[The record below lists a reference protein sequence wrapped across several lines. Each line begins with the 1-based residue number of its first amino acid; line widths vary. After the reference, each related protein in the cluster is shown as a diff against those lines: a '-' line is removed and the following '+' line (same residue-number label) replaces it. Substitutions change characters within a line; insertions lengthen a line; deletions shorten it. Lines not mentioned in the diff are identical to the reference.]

1 MREMETKNVM
11 IVGVG
16 GQGSLLASKLL
27 GNLLMEQGYDVK
39 VSEVHGMSQRGGSVV
54 TYVRYGDK
62 VYSPVID
69 KGEADFII
77 SFELLEAARWAEFL
91 RPGGRI
97 IVNTQQIDPMPVITG
112 AASYPSDII
121 AKLRSLGLQV
131 DAVDALEIAEQADD
145 SLIITAVH
153 KNSAA
158 DKAGVQKGDV
168 ITALDGSE
176 TDYSA
181 VAGRL
186 SSGEKAMITVKRGEE
201 SIAFELSASTYTAT
215 TVESR
220 LINTT
225 GYIRIRSFYSN
236 TPEQFKAAMT
246 ALEEQGAQNFVF
258 DLRNNEGGTLTAVSD
273 ILGYLLP
280 RGTYARRVETAGA
293 VSDLTSEGTHE
304 LSQSSVT
311 LVNETTAGEAELFA
325 GVLQEF
331 KKTTVVGMSTKGRGK
346 IQAFYNVTSDGSAI
360 KVSIASLSLLEG
372 GEIEGKGVTPDQT
385 VALTADQE
393 SRFEFLTEED
403 DPQLKTAL
411 SVLNNTIVTPPTT
424 TTTGSGA
431 STTTTVQPAS

>member
-1 MREMETKNVM
+1 MNRKISIGAAIALIIVSIALTVSVTMVVAMRQFNYKLKNVNQRQAM
-11 IVGVG
+11 FDYITEVDNAIRRNYVGEISEEELRTALAKG
-16 GQGSLLASKLL
+16 YLNGIGDPYAEYLTAAEYKTETERLAGSCTGL
-27 GNLLMEQGYDVK
+27 G
-39 VSEVHGMSQRGGSVV
+39 
-54 TYVRYGDK
+54 
-62 VYSPVID
+62 
-69 KGEADFII
+69 
-77 SFELLEAARWAEFL
+77 
-91 RPGGRI
+91 
-97 IVNTQQIDPMPVITG
+97 
-112 AASYPSDII
+112 
-121 AKLRSLGLQV
+121 
-131 DAVDALEIAEQADD
+131 LEIAEQADD

-431 STTTTVQPAS
+431 STTTTVQSAS